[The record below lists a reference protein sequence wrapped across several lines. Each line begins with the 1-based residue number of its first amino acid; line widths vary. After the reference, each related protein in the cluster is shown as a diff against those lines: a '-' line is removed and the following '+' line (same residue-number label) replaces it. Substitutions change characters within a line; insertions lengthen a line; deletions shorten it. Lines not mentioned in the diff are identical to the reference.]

1 MLEILVPPINTK
13 GNFSFKEPFDTL
25 LKEDVEYTVTSIRSL
40 SDLVNSEEDPL
51 AGIYTASGLTEE
63 DFKYDVENNIPI
75 VVLLSEAGNYYYV
88 PANRITTIPKVEGV
102 RYQDKI
108 LAIHLGSLP
117 VIMNLD
123 LLKDVIKQDVY
134 DTIGVDS
141 QIEVV
146 LASAVKLVSKEEDK
160 LYTELL
166 ANRSSIDKSYRT
178 LYKETKELLDDREI
192 VITKLEDYIK
202 ANCT

>member
-1 MLEILVPPINTK
+1 MLEILIPPINTK

-25 LKEDVEYTVTSIRSL
+25 LKEDLEYTVTSVRSL

-51 AGIYTASGLTEE
+51 AGIYVASGLTEE
-63 DFKYDVENNIPI
+63 DYKYDVDNNIPI

-88 PANRITTIPKVEGV
+88 PANRITSIPKVEGV

-117 VIMNLD
+117 VIKNLD
-123 LLKDVIKQDVY
+123 TLKEVIKQDVY
-134 DTIGVDS
+134 DILGVES

-146 LASAVKLVSKEEDK
+146 LASAVKLVSKEDDK
-160 LYTELL
+160 LYTNLL
-166 ANRSSIDKSYRT
+166 ENRATVNKSYRT

-202 ANCT
+202 TNCN